1 MAHIVRD
8 SERELGNEE
17 NKNFHR
23 NLSNQEV
30 RDIRAEYLHGATQ
43 KKLADTYGLSIKS
56 IYKIVHLI
64 DYKHIKEEEN
74 YLGKLQERL
83 GK

>member
-8 SERELGNEE
+8 NEVDFQ
-17 NKNFHR
+17 NFHR
-23 NLSNQEV
+23 NLTKEEV
-30 RDIRAEYLHGATQ
+30 KDIRAEYLHGATQ

-64 DYKHIKEEEN
+64 DYKHIPTEES
-74 YLGKLQERL
+74 YLAKLSERL